1 MNKKVGV
8 ITGLGVGCIA
18 LAALIGVNLS
28 SDIMDSY
35 VPAEGINAQLELSM
49 ELPGQTSGPLV
60 FEDVYST
67 SYYAE
72 AINYLHE
79 NGVIEGYPDDTENG
93 IVNSHYFFENDDIT
107 SSQLID
113 WLTNLY
119 PNQIE
124 FYNKDREYIYYSSN
138 WYSALSN
145 IKDAEG
151 NPCDIALDQNAV
163 CKVLMCAAGIQVFP
177 DGMEDPDSWDHDTW
191 MDARSHIY
199 SDTAYAMGL
208 IGYPEPDRIISRGE
222 AADILYRI
230 ITDKTDANA
239 NTQAREAL
247 EAKNAKAIEILEDM
261 NITYN
266 QVSDHLYDY
275 LMELARIPADIRQ
288 EFIEKGWSLKINDPF
303 IIEYN
308 KQMKEQNGS
317 VATGITSEK
326 HNRVIITMPSAIAH
340 EYMHFMYYQMD
351 NKEHSYIDELYKAE
365 SSNAAAILGD
375 YSTTNGMEYIAE
387 VMEYWLS
394 STDAEKDD
402 LRSVAPE
409 TSAYI
414 ESLVG

>member
-1 MNKKVGV
+1 MNKKVGI
-8 ITGLGVGCIA
+8 ITGLGVGCVA

-35 VPAEGINAQLELSM
+35 VPVEGINTQLELSM
-49 ELPGQTSGPLV
+49 ELPGQTSGPMI
-60 FEDVYST
+60 FEDIDSD

-79 NGVIEGYPDDTENG
+79 NGVIEGYPDDLENG

-107 SSQLID
+107 SSQLLD

-119 PNQIE
+119 PNQVE
-124 FYNKDREYIYYSSN
+124 FYNKDRSYIYYSSD
-138 WYSALSN
+138 WYSALRSLT
-145 IKDAEG
+145 DTEG
-151 NPCDIALDQNAV
+151 NITDIALDQNAV
-163 CKVLMCAAGIQVFP
+163 CKILMCAAGIQVFP
-177 DGMEDPDSWDHDTW
+177 DGIEDPDKWDYDAW
-191 MDARSHIY
+191 MDARFHIY

-230 ITDKTDANA
+230 MSNKTDANA

-247 EAKNAKAIEILEDM
+247 EAKNAKAIETLAAM

-275 LMELARIPADIRQ
+275 LMELARVPADIRQ

-308 KQMKEQNGS
+308 KHIKEEEGG
-317 VATGITSEK
+317 VASGITSQK
-326 HNRVIITMPSAIAH
+326 QRTIIVTRPSSIAH

-351 NKEHSYIDELYKAE
+351 TNEHSYIDKLYKAE
-365 SSNAAAILGD
+365 SSNAATILGA
-375 YSTTNGMEYIAE
+375 YSTTEPMEYIAE
-387 VMEYWLS
+387 AMGYWLR
-394 STDAEKDD
+394 STDVEKND
-402 LRSVAPE
+402 LKSVAPE

-414 ESLVG
+414 ESLIG

>member
-28 SDIMDSY
+28 RDIMDRY
-35 VPAEGINAQLELSM
+35 VPVEGINAQLELSM

-67 SYYAE
+67 SSYAE
-72 AINYLHE
+72 AINYLHK
-79 NGVIEGYPDDTENG
+79 NGVIEGYPDDLENG

-107 SSQLID
+107 SSQLLA

-119 PNQIE
+119 PNQVE
-124 FYNKDREYIYYSSN
+124 FYNKDRDYIYYSAD
-138 WYSALSN
+138 WYSALSGL
-145 IKDAEG
+145 KDTEG
-151 NPCDIALDQNAV
+151 NPCDIALDQNTV
-163 CKVLMCAAGIQVFP
+163 CKALMCAAGIQVFP
-177 DGMEDPDSWDHDTW
+177 DGLEDPDSWDYDTW

-208 IGYPEPDRIISRGE
+208 IGYSEPNRIISRGE
-222 AADILYRI
+222 AADILYRT

-239 NTQAREAL
+239 NTKARETL
-247 EAKNAKAIEILEDM
+247 EAKNAKAIEILENM

-288 EFIEKGWSLKINDPF
+288 EFIEKGWALNINDPF

-308 KQMKEQNGS
+308 KQMKEQEGG
-317 VATGITSEK
+317 VATGITSK
-326 HNRVIITMPSAIAH
+326 KQSTIIVSKPSSIAH

-351 NKEHSYIDELYKAE
+351 TSEHRYIDQLYKAE
-365 SSNAAAILGD
+365 SPNAADILGD
-375 YSTTNGMEYIAE
+375 YSTTNDMEYIAE
-387 VMEYWLS
+387 FMGYWLH
-394 STDAEKDD
+394 STDAEKNG
-402 LRSVAPE
+402 LKSVAPE

-414 ESLVG
+414 ESLVE